1 MTDDAPLR
9 REPGWYRVARHREW
23 FAMRWRPYSDG
34 DGTQGEWN
42 TGLVPHEIGERIY
55 MPDERA
61 PGEPAPKTITCP
73 TCDGREGDML
83 DQPCPQCEGWGYV
96 TPTGYIAYLIED
108 RNNSN
113 RLLDECRHERNVLQ
127 KICAERSDEIER
139 LAAPKAEAGDF
150 GLIAALRRIE
160 DMIAGCPV
168 HQAKS
173 NKYHPLSIEDIAD
186 ERWRDPAT
194 ADPVALLLAEAERL
208 RNIPNYPQSSDTAS
222 AGYNDWQ
229 ERQRLARCYQ
239 DAAKLLGESWNG

>member
-9 REPGWYRVARHREW
+9 REPGWYRVARHKEW

-61 PGEPAPKTITCP
+61 PGDPAPKTITCP

-139 LAAPKAEAGDF
+139 LAAPKAEANDHLAARALAIAQRWCIRTDEIHDCAGDI
-150 GLIAALRRIE
+150 GELCETVRRE
-160 DMIAGCPV
+160 AT
-168 HQAKS
+168 S
-173 NKYHPLSIEDIAD
+173 AD
-186 ERWRDPAT
+186 
-194 ADPVALLLAEAERL
+194 VALLLAEAECL
-208 RNIPNYPQSSDTAS
+208 AKFD
-222 AGYNDWQ
+222 DL
-229 ERQRLARCYQ
+229 EDQRRARGLQ
-239 DAAKLLGESWNG
+239 DAADLLLEAGHNRQISR